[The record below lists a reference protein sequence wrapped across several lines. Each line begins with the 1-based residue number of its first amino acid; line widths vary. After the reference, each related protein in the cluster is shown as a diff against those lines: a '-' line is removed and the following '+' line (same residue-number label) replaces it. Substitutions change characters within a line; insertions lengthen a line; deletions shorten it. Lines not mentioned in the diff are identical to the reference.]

1 MNHKVFIRPLNTEE
15 YLWKTWKIIVNSL
28 KDKTMSKGRT
38 INGIKSVIEKWGG
51 SITTKEM
58 ECETS
63 FKLDHISDK
72 HFSLIERFYRE
83 DVEVITYIDGEEKD
97 VFNVPY
103 TNLSFDLLD
112 EILNELETYDI
123 MMDKTMDSCRDED
136 WN

>member
-1 MNHKVFIRPLNTEE
+1 
-15 YLWKTWKIIVNSL
+15 
-28 KDKTMSKGRT
+28 MSKGRI
-38 INGIKSVIEKWGG
+38 INGIKSVIDKWGG

-58 ECETS
+58 ERETS

-72 HFSLIERFYRE
+72 HFSLIERFYRD

-97 VFNVPY
+97 IFNVPY

-112 EILNELETYDI
+112 EILNAMETYDV